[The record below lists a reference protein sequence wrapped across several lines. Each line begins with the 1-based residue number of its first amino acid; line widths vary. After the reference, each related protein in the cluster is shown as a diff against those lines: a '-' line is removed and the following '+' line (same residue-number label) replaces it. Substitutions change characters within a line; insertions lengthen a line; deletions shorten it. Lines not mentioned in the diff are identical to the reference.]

1 MQKQFRK
8 WFIAQHGQRE
18 TDLVDFT
25 DSELAD
31 RVAAGELA
39 QDRAGGEEG
48 RGRRDVRRRR
58 RNARRLP
65 SRPATGTDGSRRGAD
80 YAHRRLRANRR

>member
-39 QDRAGGEEG
+39 RAELDRRKLWDAREES
-48 RGRRDVRRRR
+48 
-58 RNARRLP
+58 ALYAWQ
-65 SRPATGTDGSRRGAD
+65 ATTE
-80 YAHRRLRANRR
+80 